1 MSEIQKPGFSSPYEN
16 LLSISTEEKSLSIPA
31 VEKPLSISAAEKPL
45 SIPAVEKPLSI
56 PAAEKPLSI
65 LAAEKPLSIST
76 PAIFSSVP
84 TAVYCRVST
93 LHPHQQDSLENQI
106 RHYQEFMKKTQNYIL
121 TEIYYDFG
129 ISGYKETRPGFCK
142 MLEDARKGCFRQIIT
157 KSITR
162 FARNT
167 DTVLKTTRQLKELGI
182 DIYF

>member
-1 MSEIQKPGFSSPYEN
+1 MSEIQKTSLLSHYEN
-16 LLSISTEEKSLSIPA
+16 LLSIST
-31 VEKPLSISAAEKPL
+31 AEN
-45 SIPAVEKPLSI
+45 PLSI
-56 PAAEKPLSI
+56 PAAATLS
-65 LAAEKPLSIST
+65 SI
-76 PAIFSSVP
+76 P
-84 TAVYCRVST
+84 TAIYCRVST

-106 RHYQEFMKKTQNYIL
+106 RHYQEFMKKTPNYIL

-182 DIYF
+182 DIYFELQKIHTLSQEGELLLTLSRHLLRQKVKIPDG

>member
-1 MSEIQKPGFSSPYEN
+1 MSEIQKPVFSSHYEN
-16 LLSISTEEKSLSIPA
+16 LLSIST
-31 VEKPLSISAAEKPL
+31 VENS
-45 SIPAVEKPLSI
+45 
-56 PAAEKPLSI
+56 
-65 LAAEKPLSIST
+65 LSIST
-76 PAIFSSVP
+76 AI
-84 TAVYCRVST
+84 YCRVST
-93 LHPHQQDSLENQI
+93 FHPHQQDSLENQI
-106 RHYQEFMKKTQNYIL
+106 RHYQEFMKKTPNYIL

-182 DIYF
+182 DIYFELQKIHTLSQEGELLLTLFAAFAQAESGAQIYLIGQAIVFQCFLH

>member
-16 LLSISTEEKSLSIPA
+16 LLSISTEEKTLSIPTA
-31 VEKPLSISAAEKPL
+31 EKTLSIPAAEKPL

-76 PAIFSSVP
+76 AAIFSSVP

-106 RHYQEFMKKTQNYIL
+106 RHYQEFMKKTPNYIL

-129 ISGYKETRPGFCK
+129 ISGYK
-142 MLEDARKGCFRQIIT
+142 
-157 KSITR
+157 
-162 FARNT
+162 
-167 DTVLKTTRQLKELGI
+167 
-182 DIYF
+182 